1 MMSDSLSNA
10 SPAGIEV
17 DSLSANEFAVEL
29 DGERIGGIF
38 RVTGL
43 TPFKLEV
50 KPALTKQVH
59 EPFRVSKMVQ
69 RSPNAPFNRWIR
81 ETIAAKDD
89 IVRPL
94 RTLVVLAL
102 DDGLESRRWVI
113 SGAWISEISYSEF
126 DSGSSDLVE
135 EKLTI
140 HYESIDEQ
148 WNTA

>member
-1 MMSDSLSNA
+1 MVSDSLSNA
-10 SPAGIEV
+10 SPAGLEV

-38 RVTGL
+38 RISGL
-43 TPFKLEV
+43 TTFKLDV
-50 KPALTKQVH
+50 KPALTRQVH
-59 EPFRVSKMVQ
+59 EPFRVTKMVQ
-69 RSPNAPFNRWIR
+69 RDPNAPFNRWIR
-81 ETIAAKDD
+81 ETVAARDD
-89 IVRPL
+89 SVRPQ

-102 DDGLESRRWVI
+102 DEGVESRRWVI

-135 EKLTI
+135 EKLAI
-140 HYESIDEQ
+140 HYELIEEQ